1 MSLTQVLFLSA
12 ARDFSP
18 RVSFQGRLSYVCP
31 YAPVCINIC
40 VHVKDSVGHVR
51 VCWINETLKH
61 PAHTVGWV
69 ARLLQLAFP
78 GESNLNFPWEK
89 SQWNIGLQASYN
101 LTLLMCK
108 KIKKQI
114 WSMPFYFSVQVQLCQ
129 WDRYSHHD

>member
-89 SQWNIGLQASYN
+89 SHWDNIVVKKKERSINKSETKLTASVVERDQN
-101 LTLLMCK
+101 IQK
-108 KIKKQI
+108 G
-114 WSMPFYFSVQVQLCQ
+114 F
-129 WDRYSHHD
+129 

>member
-40 VHVKDSVGHVR
+40 VHVKDPVGHVR

-89 SQWNIGLQASYN
+89 SHWDNIVVKKKERSINKSETKLTASVVERDQN
-101 LTLLMCK
+101 IQK
-108 KIKKQI
+108 G
-114 WSMPFYFSVQVQLCQ
+114 F
-129 WDRYSHHD
+129 